1 MLNFMM
7 IGSNAK
13 SSVDL
18 SFYYKKIP
26 NYRNITALPA
36 ETLDYLS
43 NVDKASAIN
52 NMFGLN
58 RGDACNKLKTIP
70 PFAFK
75 TAKCTSVSRMFCGC
89 YGLQDLDINWL
100 DTVNCTDMSY
110 MFSGC
115 SALSSLNVSG
125 LNTRKCTNMSNMF
138 YSCASLPTLD
148 ISGWDTSRC
157 QNMDYTLS
165 GCSKLTNIVGAFDMS
180 NCTSCQNMFA
190 WSDNLKGVHLKNV
203 PRRLDMRNIGGEEG
217 VTYIIDNYIQEVIS
231 LKKYVYK
238 GKSYTSI
245 LQIKHLMP
253 NVGIPDSV
261 TDEQLAE
268 LGITAIDVEPSLDEL
283 KKAKLQALKLER
295 DRKEIEPIAYNDK
308 LYDYDDKARDR
319 INAAIIALE
328 AQGEKA
334 NIVWTLAD
342 NTSVVVT
349 ANDLRM
355 VIANV
360 AIRSNDLHVKYRKAK
375 DKVNACQT
383 VAELDKIILD

>member
-1 MLNFMM
+1 M
-7 IGSNAK
+7 
-13 SSVDL
+13 
-18 SFYYKKIP
+18 
-26 NYRNITALPA
+26 
-36 ETLDYLS
+36 
-43 NVDKASAIN
+43 
-52 NMFGLN
+52 
-58 RGDACNKLKTIP
+58 
-70 PFAFK
+70 
-75 TAKCTSVSRMFCGC
+75 
-89 YGLQDLDINWL
+89 
-100 DTVNCTDMSY
+100 
-110 MFSGC
+110 
-115 SALSSLNVSG
+115 
-125 LNTRKCTNMSNMF
+125 
-138 YSCASLPTLD
+138 
-148 ISGWDTSRC
+148 
-157 QNMDYTLS
+157 
-165 GCSKLTNIVGAFDMS
+165 
-180 NCTSCQNMFA
+180 
-190 WSDNLKGVHLKNV
+190 
-203 PRRLDMRNIGGEEG
+203 
-217 VTYIIDNYIQEVIS
+217 
-231 LKKYVYK
+231 KKYVYK

-334 NIVWTLAD
+334 NIAWTLAD